1 MRQPALSH
9 YHNSHIVSDPLIIRP
24 HDRTQVLPN
33 RPRPTPTNQPINR
46 PPRCTACYRKGR
58 TGEAFMKIAKA
69 GEIHNF
75 CHPNSLL
82 TLQVGGCLC
91 VGGGG

>member
-1 MRQPALSH
+1 MNHRP
-9 YHNSHIVSDPLIIRP
+9 VSDIFPLFVEEAPQLMHHWLQVCICTWCQGSSTHSHPASSHDSP
-24 HDRTQVLPN
+24 HTHAC
-33 RPRPTPTNQPINR
+33 
-46 PPRCTACYRKGR
+46 RCTACYRKGR

-82 TLQVGGCLC
+82 TLQVR
-91 VGGGG
+91 